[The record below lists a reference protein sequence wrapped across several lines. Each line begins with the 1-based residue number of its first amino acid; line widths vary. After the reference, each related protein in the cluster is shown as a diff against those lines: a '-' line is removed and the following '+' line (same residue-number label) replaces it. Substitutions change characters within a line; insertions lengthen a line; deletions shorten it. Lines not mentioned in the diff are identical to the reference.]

1 MKILIIG
8 DNLSFANLLK
18 SMIEKNVIGANCE
31 IATSTEEIKNIDLKK
46 YDLIICNFIS
56 YDSSNE
62 SYIQEILK
70 HNEKVIVIAQ
80 SEEFISSN
88 IKNRVIDFIINQEF
102 LVFNYL
108 VNLIKNLQRNK
119 NINVLIVDDDKVI
132 LKIEESI
139 LKKINLNVLKAS
151 NGEEALKYIKN
162 NNIELVL
169 TDLNMPK
176 VDGEELL
183 IKIRKLKTMDELPV
197 IVISSNKEHSKISK
211 LLKLGANDYLIKPF
225 FKEELVVRVNN
236 LLNITNNIK
245 SVKKQIF
252 IDPLTQVYNRLFL
265 EKKLESIFNLYE
277 HKAIAMLDID
287 FFKKINDTYGHQV
300 GDEILKHF
308 ANTIKNSIRKSDY
321 LVRYGGEEF
330 LLFLPN
336 IVKGEAK
343 LILYKI
349 KKNLKPYKGINFTFS
364 AGIASEG
371 DKLAEMIKIADEKL
385 YQAKREGRNKIVI

>member
-1 MKILIIG
+1 LKILIIG

-108 VNLIKNLQRNK
+108 INLIKNLQRNK

-169 TDLNMPK
+169 TDLNRT
-176 VDGEELL
+176 L
-183 IKIRKLKTMDELPV
+183 
-197 IVISSNKEHSKISK
+197 
-211 LLKLGANDYLIKPF
+211 
-225 FKEELVVRVNN
+225 
-236 LLNITNNIK
+236 
-245 SVKKQIF
+245 
-252 IDPLTQVYNRLFL
+252 
-265 EKKLESIFNLYE
+265 
-277 HKAIAMLDID
+277 
-287 FFKKINDTYGHQV
+287 
-300 GDEILKHF
+300 
-308 ANTIKNSIRKSDY
+308 
-321 LVRYGGEEF
+321 
-330 LLFLPN
+330 
-336 IVKGEAK
+336 
-343 LILYKI
+343 
-349 KKNLKPYKGINFTFS
+349 
-364 AGIASEG
+364 
-371 DKLAEMIKIADEKL
+371 
-385 YQAKREGRNKIVI
+385 